1 MSNRSV
7 AVGAPRPPWIDV
19 ADLKHRVQYGLFR
32 GALAGFR
39 NVPLDWPVSLC
50 AGCGALSGRGRGGIG
65 G

>member
-1 MSNRSV
+1 MSNRSL

-39 NVPLDWPVSLC
+39 NVPLEWPVSLC
-50 AGCGALSGRGRGGIG
+50 ARVWRFIGPRSGAIG